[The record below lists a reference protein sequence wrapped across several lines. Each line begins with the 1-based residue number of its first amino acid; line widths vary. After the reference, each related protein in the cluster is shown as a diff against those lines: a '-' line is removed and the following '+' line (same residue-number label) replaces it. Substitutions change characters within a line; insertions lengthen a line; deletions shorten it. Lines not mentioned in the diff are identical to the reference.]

1 MVDEISFDEFMW
13 SRPIAV
19 SRAANSVT
27 SFVNFCKNLPTD
39 FQLKVALIVPGRLFG
54 LFCKM
59 SIKTAET
66 AF

>member
-27 SFVNFCKNLPTD
+27 RFVNFCKNLPTD
-39 FQLKVALIVPGRLFG
+39 FQLKVALILPG
-54 LFCKM
+54 
-59 SIKTAET
+59 
-66 AF
+66 